1 MMLLDTHVVV
11 WLALSPDRLS
21 ERALQT
27 TSVGRQQRRLAIS
40 DISLWEIAMLINKKR
55 IRVESDCGSFLNVL
69 IEGQKI
75 HVYPISPEIAAMTSK
90 LPIILNNDPA
100 DRIIAATAIV
110 EELTLVT
117 ADRNLRQVSELRTLW

>member
-21 ERALQT
+21 ERAIQT
-27 TSVGRQQRRLAIS
+27 TSAGRQRRRLAIS